1 LEMITP
7 ARTLPSVQLVF
18 LLFFFFFS
26 SFFFLLF
33 GRTNPTLTPQAHFRK
48 QAHPTKVRVK
58 YFMGTLTVRIL
69 WACFWC
75 LRATSSH
82 ILSRTPQ
89 PSCSLT
95 SRARTNGMS
104 ASRPPIS
111 RLRET
116 ISWDSPLPQEMLQV
130 CVLPSAAILQ
140 FPIALHLFE
149 LDNHDIIR
157 VTTYMISLVSSIPRR
172 VLNRIHFFF
181 LLVFFYSSFPQT
193 TQEQEEH
200 RRIMGNIPQ
209 EKAQP
214 VVARNPSA
222 RTNTRM
228 LQSFFVQVDLFRF
241 LITVFPSPPCSRFPE
256 QGILLLLLLLL

>member
-1 LEMITP
+1 MIGDGQRRYSIGDDNTSQNF
-7 ARTLPSVQLVF
+7 AQCSVS
-18 LLFFFFFS
+18 FS
-26 SFFFLLF
+26 SFFLLFFLLF

-181 LLVFFYSSFPQT
+181 FSACFFLLVFPTDYAGARRAQT
-193 TQEQEEH
+193 HYGEYPSREGAT
-200 RRIMGNIPQ
+200 RRCQKPICPHQHPYAPII
-209 EKAQP
+209 
-214 VVARNPSA
+214 
-222 RTNTRM
+222 
-228 LQSFFVQVDLFRF
+228 FRA
-241 LITVFPSPPCSRFPE
+241 SR
-256 QGILLLLLLLL
+256 LV